1 MMLKLGMAAM
11 TCFLVVNIVLSVHR
25 GYTIDRW
32 FQPQFYRDKHPIG
45 FWGSVVLY
53 SLMIVY
59 LCAMIAIL

>member
-11 TCFLVVNIVLSVHR
+11 TCVLAFHAALSVSR

-45 FWGSVVLY
+45 FWESVVL
-53 SLMIVY
+53 
-59 LCAMIAIL
+59 